1 MSLKKTLKGKI
12 PKTAMKSSSLSKK
25 SSTID
30 RDGRVGRVGNVQ
42 LLALGTNPWG
52 FSDGVSELN
61 DTCKG
66 FLDERRIE

>member
-1 MSLKKTLKGKI
+1 
-12 PKTAMKSSSLSKK
+12 MKSSSLSKK

-30 RDGRVGRVGNVQ
+30 RDGRVGNVQ

-52 FSDGVSELN
+52 FSDRVSALN

-66 FLDERRIE
+66 FLDERGIE

>member
-12 PKTAMKSSSLSKK
+12 PKTVMKSSSLSKK

-30 RDGRVGRVGNVQ
+30 RDGRVGNVQ

-52 FSDGVSELN
+52 FGDGVSALN

-66 FLDERRIE
+66 FLDERGIE

>member
-1 MSLKKTLKGKI
+1 
-12 PKTAMKSSSLSKK
+12 MKSSSLSKK

-30 RDGRVGRVGNVQ
+30 RDGRVGNVQ

-52 FSDGVSELN
+52 FSDGVSALN

-66 FLDERRIE
+66 FLDERGIEKRAKRKPGRRYS

>member
-12 PKTAMKSSSLSKK
+12 PKTAMKYSSLSKT

-30 RDGRVGRVGNVQ
+30 RDGRVGNVQ
-42 LLALGTNPWG
+42 LLALGTNTWG
-52 FSDGVSELN
+52 FSDGVLALN

-66 FLDERRIE
+66 FLDEKGIE